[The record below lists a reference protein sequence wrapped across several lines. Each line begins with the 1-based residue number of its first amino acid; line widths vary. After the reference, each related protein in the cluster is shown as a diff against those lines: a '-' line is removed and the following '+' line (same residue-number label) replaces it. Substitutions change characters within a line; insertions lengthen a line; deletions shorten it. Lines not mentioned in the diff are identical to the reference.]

1 MEKSVNHKL
10 RNFYNKYIIGEKIS
24 PDVTHHS
31 RGGMMLEILLSLAI
45 AAAALP
51 FVLRQLD
58 NRTHRAENV
67 SIARDIAM
75 TRDALERYMDARKRE
90 LLAPTGSFVTRVKM
104 RDLIEYG
111 NIPKNYDK
119 FQARIIKSRDANGH
133 AVLSGMVIFD
143 SADISPVRTREI
155 AELGGQGAGFVERNE
170 AYSAFGTWRSKTSI
184 FDAQFGK
191 DSVVESTD
199 TILSGGDF
207 LWRLPSNE
215 PLDGS
220 MASDFSM
227 GGNNINDAKQI
238 DAYSADF
245 SEILHADLISAR
257 KVQITPRANFESA
270 LVVSGE
276 ALVMG
281 AMTSDSRNATIGSEV
296 FLTGQAR
303 ISRLDTG
310 ELWVG
315 DLNLNGLS
323 IGGSEKPGILK
334 VGQTIDI
341 TRGRITA
348 RTATIGYSGSVAP
361 KISVTE
367 RIEDS
372 GNQAYYWDLKS
383 GDAKFFDVSAGQLN
397 QMMKNA
403 IRAESKS
410 PKTTTETIINQVAA
424 NNNATISDYA
434 RALGEIQSKVM
445 MKYNRLKLEQAG
457 VK

>member
-1 MEKSVNHKL
+1 MNKKL
-10 RNFYNKYIIGEKIS
+10 KNFYNKNIIGEKFS
-24 PDVTHHS
+24 SNSDCYS

-51 FVLRQLD
+51 FVLRQVD
-58 NRTHRAENV
+58 SRAHRAENV

-90 LLAPTGSFVTRVKM
+90 LLVPTGPAVTRVKM

-119 FQARIIKSRDANGH
+119 FQARIIKSRDVSGR

-170 AYSAFGTWRSKTSI
+170 AYSAFGTWRSHTSI
-184 FDAQFGK
+184 FDANFGK
-191 DSVVESTD
+191 DSVVENTG

-207 LWRLPSNE
+207 LWRLPSE
-215 PLDGS
+215 DPLDGS
-220 MASDFSM
+220 MSSDLSM
-227 GGNNINDAKQI
+227 GGYDIKDAKQI

-245 SEILHADLISAR
+245 SEILKADLISAR

-270 LVVSGE
+270 LNVSGE

-281 AMTSDSRNATIGSEV
+281 AMTSDSRNAQIGGEV
-296 FLTGQAR
+296 FLSGAAR
-303 ISRLDTG
+303 LSKLDTG
-310 ELWVG
+310 GLWVG
-315 DLNLNGLS
+315 DLNLNGFS
-323 IGGSEKPGILK
+323 VGGSEKPAILK

-361 KISVTE
+361 KIVVTE
-367 RIEDS
+367 RMEDPD
-372 GNQAYYWDLKS
+372 NAAYYWDLKS
-383 GDAKFFDVSAGQLN
+383 GDAQFFDVSAGQLN

-410 PKTTTETIINQVAA
+410 PKTNTETIIGQVAA
-424 NNNATISDYA
+424 NNNATLSDYA

-445 MKYNRLKLEQAG
+445 IKYNRLKLDQAS
-457 VK
+457 VE

>member
-1 MEKSVNHKL
+1 MNEKLK
-10 RNFYNKYIIGEKIS
+10 NFYNKYIMGEKVS
-24 PDVTHHS
+24 SNSDCRS

-45 AAAALP
+45 ASAALP

-58 NRTHRAENV
+58 DRTHRAENV
-67 SIARDIAM
+67 SVARDIAM

-90 LLAPTGSFVTRVKM
+90 LLAPTGSAVTRVRM
-104 RDLIEYG
+104 RDLVEYG

-119 FQARIIKSRDANGH
+119 FQARIIKSKDASGR

-155 AELGGQGAGFVERNE
+155 AELGGEGSGFVERNE

-191 DSVVESTD
+191 DSVVESTG

-220 MASDFSM
+220 MASDLSM
-227 GGNNINDAKQI
+227 GGYGINDAQQI
-238 DAYSADF
+238 DSYSADF
-245 SEILHADLISAR
+245 TEILRANLISAR

-270 LVVSGE
+270 LNVSGE
-276 ALVMG
+276 AMVMG
-281 AMTSDSRNATIGSEV
+281 AMTSDSRNAQISSEM
-296 FLTGQAR
+296 FLNGEAR
-303 ISRLDTG
+303 LTRLDTA

-323 IGGSEKPGILK
+323 VGGSEKPAILK

-348 RTATIGYSGSVAP
+348 RIATVGYSGSVAP
-361 KISVTE
+361 KIVVTE
-367 RIEDS
+367 RMEDPD
-372 GNQAYYWDLKS
+372 NRAYYWDLKS
-383 GDAKFFDVSAGQLN
+383 GDAQFFDVSAGQLN

-410 PKTTTETIINQVAA
+410 PKTTTETIISQVAA
-424 NNNATISDYA
+424 NNNATVSDYA

-445 MKYNRLKLEQAG
+445 IKYNRLKLDQGSVE
-457 VK
+457 